1 MSSRAPNCRK
11 FDGIPRAALGKLGC
25 LRTTGI
31 FLQSIYF
38 SFPLNLSWAFLGNC
52 IISSLR
58 KLNPKRPYSQT
69 RACLAI
75 AWASLLAMLRSPTS
89 VVFSLLFPVIF
100 IVVFGSMVNNA
111 DIHIKLGIAGTCD
124 TSNVIYKNI
133 SKLKIID
140 LVTDTVGLDESLRKG
155 RLTAILDIRKKP
167 MPFGIPG
174 YRVNLL
180 SSNSAVEKLPLLQSV
195 LGDIINQLNSVIYT
209 QGGSVAE
216 LNIQRVPGRQYR
228 QIDFILPGQLGFSLL
243 MAGVFGSAF
252 LLFNLRQG
260 LVLKRFFATPIS
272 RSSLIFGEALSR
284 LFFQVISF
292 IVMVGLGY
300 YAFNFTLIHG
310 LLTFLEMIVLSIFGL
325 VIFTGIGFII
335 SGLLENESSIA
346 PVANTI
352 TLPQILL
359 CGLFF
364 PIENYPHALQ
374 SFCKMLPLTFF
385 VDGQRKI
392 AFEGTHIW
400 QMPTEL
406 LGLTVWTLI
415 IGLITIRVFKWE

>member
-1 MSSRAPNCRK
+1 M
-11 FDGIPRAALGKLGC
+11 
-25 LRTTGI
+25 
-31 FLQSIYF
+31 
-38 SFPLNLSWAFLGNC
+38 
-52 IISSLR
+52 
-58 KLNPKRPYSQT
+58 PKTYSQL
-69 RACLAI
+69 RASFAI
-75 AWASLLAMLRSPTS
+75 AKASLLAMLRSPTS
-89 VVFSLLFPVIF
+89 VVFSLLFPIIF
-100 IVVFGSMVNNA
+100 IVVFGSIVNNT

-124 TSNVIYKNI
+124 TSNVIYKNV

-140 LVTDTVGLDESLRKG
+140 LVTDTAGLDEELRKG
-155 RLTAILDIRKKP
+155 RITAILDIRRRP
-167 MPFGIPG
+167 MPFGVPG

-195 LGDIINQLNSVIYT
+195 LGDIIYQLNSVVYT
-209 QGGSVAE
+209 QAGSVAE
-216 LNIQRVPGRQYR
+216 LNIQRISGRQYR

-252 LLFNLRQG
+252 LLFNLRQS

-272 RSSLIFGEALSR
+272 RPALIFGEALSR
-284 LFFQVISF
+284 LFFQIISF
-292 IVMVGLGY
+292 MVMVALGY
-300 YAFNFTLIHG
+300 FAFKFTLVNG
-310 LLTFLEMIVLSIFGL
+310 VLTFLEMILLSIFGL

-374 SFCKMLPLTFF
+374 FFCKLLPLTFF
-385 VDGQRKI
+385 VDGLRKI

-400 QMPTEL
+400 ELPREL
-406 LGLTVWTLI
+406 LGLGIWTVI
-415 IGLITIRVFKWE
+415 IGVLTIKAFKWE